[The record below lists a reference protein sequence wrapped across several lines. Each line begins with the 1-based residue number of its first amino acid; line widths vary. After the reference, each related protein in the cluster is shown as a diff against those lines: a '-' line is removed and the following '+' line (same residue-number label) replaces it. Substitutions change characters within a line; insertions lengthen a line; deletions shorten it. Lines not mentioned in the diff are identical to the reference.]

1 MFVHVKETYVLPFKR
16 IFVKDLVCMGR
27 GWVEVYYNGTFWI
40 QVDLYTALCG

>member
-16 IFVKDLVCMGR
+16 IFVKELCAWGEG
-27 GWVEVYYNGTFWI
+27 GWRYYDGTFWI